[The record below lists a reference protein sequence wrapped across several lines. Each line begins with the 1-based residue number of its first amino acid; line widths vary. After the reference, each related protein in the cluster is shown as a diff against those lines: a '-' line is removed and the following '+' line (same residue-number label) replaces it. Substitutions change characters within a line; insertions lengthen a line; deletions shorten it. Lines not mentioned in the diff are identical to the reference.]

1 MIRTGLRV
9 CALAAIA
16 ALGAAGASAGSAL
29 RVECEK
35 PGTLRLVRY
44 EDASA
49 RLYCAGRVLVRIGV
63 PY

>member
-1 MIRTGLRV
+1 MVAAL
-9 CALAAIA
+9 ALAAVGA
-16 ALGAAGASAGSAL
+16 SGAAAGPVA
-29 RVECEK
+29 RVQCGK

-49 RLYCAGRVLVRIGV
+49 RLYCAGRILVRISV